1 MSQSASQADAAGVP
15 LSEQPLFSEQWI
27 AAPIEAVFDFLVDK
41 EKLGRW
47 FGEFIEA
54 PSVGA
59 SYSVTIGDDD
69 HVAQGEFLVIEPPE
83 KIVFSWGWSHFEPVP
98 AGSTTVTITLSEVND
113 GTTVVLRHD
122 GLPLGPEDI
131 HAVGWKECLLRL
143 AAALGT
149 ES

>member
-1 MSQSASQADAAGVP
+1 MSQSASHSGATGTP

-41 EKLGRW
+41 DKLSLW
-47 FGEFIEA
+47 FGQFADA
-54 PSVGA
+54 PSVGEI
-59 SYSVTIGDDD
+59 YSVTIGDDD
-69 HVAQGEFLVIEPPE
+69 HVAQGEFLLIEPPD

-98 AGSTTVTITLSEVND
+98 PGSTTVTITLSEVNE
-113 GTTVVLRHD
+113 GTTVELRHD

-143 AAALGT
+143 VKAFGEPA
-149 ES
+149 